1 MDRLLPLWDSSELA
15 VIILEWFVCVE
26 EDETS
31 DASCQSLSSIDVES
45 LVDARDSPI
54 PTSMMPAVNLQNYP
68 AGKTEV

>member
-1 MDRLLPLWDSSELA
+1 MLISSELA

-45 LVDARDSPI
+45 LADARDSPI
-54 PTSMMPAVNLQNYP
+54 LMSKVPAVNLESHP
-68 AGKTEV
+68 TGRSEV